1 MAKPSQASSK
11 RSSNPSRRMGYRM
24 PHSAADN
31 PIVARRSRRNSSY
44 QRFVAMRLVVRT
56 NANTLELVPSIR
68 YSADTDAEVEMSL
81 WAVPGGG
88 RMTTQEIRAVCVRN
102 GWSLC
107 EPGLDKSK
115 PTTPRKYVW
124 PQYG

>member
-1 MAKPSQASSK
+1 
-11 RSSNPSRRMGYRM
+11 
-24 PHSAADN
+24 
-31 PIVARRSRRNSSY
+31 
-44 QRFVAMRLVVRT
+44 MRLVVRT
-56 NANTLELVPSIR
+56 KANTLELVPSLR
-68 YSADTDAEVEMSL
+68 YSADSDAEVEISL

-102 GWSLC
+102 GWILF

-115 PTTPRKYVW
+115 ATAPRKYVW